1 MPKFSFKVQVGST
14 PLEKEMAVH
23 SGILA
28 GKVPWTEEPG
38 SLSSMGLKKSDTT
51 EQRSIGSN

>member
-14 PLEKEMAVH
+14 PPEEEMAVH

-38 SLSSMGLKKSDTT
+38 SL
-51 EQRSIGSN
+51 